1 MIYLI
6 KTTIHIIDSTIKMK
20 PVDLKSSTYIDFVKE
35 NIERDSKFET
45 GDIGRIS
52 KYREIFPKGYIPN
65 WSEEVLVIKKVKS
78 NVPCTYFIN
87 ILNGVEIVGTFY
99 KKELQKANQKN
110 LELKKQ

>member
-1 MIYLI
+1 
-6 KTTIHIIDSTIKMK
+6 MK

-65 WSEEVLVIKKVKS
+65 WSEEVLVI
-78 NVPCTYFIN
+78 
-87 ILNGVEIVGTFY
+87 
-99 KKELQKANQKN
+99 
-110 LELKKQ
+110 